1 MAEMGVRAWRLPS
14 HNTAGLL
21 AVPFCALPAHCSPS
35 LCNQL
40 LRTHCSHAA
49 GPQVASVD
57 YRQSHLRSL
66 SNLPAGL
73 EAPPR
78 FLERVAVHYARNQLA
93 GLGALPGQVPL
104 ILGIWGPKVGLLGYL
119 PT

>member
-1 MAEMGVRAWRLPS
+1 MC
-14 HNTAGLL
+14 GLGII
-21 AVPFCALPAHCSPS
+21 CASPAAPAPCDGIKTYATTSPP
-35 LCNQL
+35 
-40 LRTHCSHAA
+40 
-49 GPQVASVD
+49 PQVASVD

-66 SNLPAGL
+66 SHLPAGL

-104 ILGIWGPKVGLLGYL
+104 ILGIWGPKVRTCGVASLGD
-119 PT
+119 TVW

>member
-1 MAEMGVRAWRLPS
+1 M
-14 HNTAGLL
+14 
-21 AVPFCALPAHCSPS
+21 
-35 LCNQL
+35 
-40 LRTHCSHAA
+40 
-49 GPQVASVD
+49 D

-66 SNLPAGL
+66 SHLPAGL

-104 ILGIWGPKVGLLGYL
+104 ILGIWGPKVRHNNPCHVVVDCRFQAGRPGRAAR
-119 PT
+119 PGACRSF